1 MFLVTVGAAE
11 RMEHVGSALTMARL
25 RSWSPRPRGLAPYS
39 LAPSRLLVADGHLL
53 LAWPR
58 QSTVQKMDDGDAV
71 ATSFLSAPWDG
82 CFRNRLCQPARLAAQ
97 LVKAHKSTCTTDMY
111 MSVVHALFCALTVL
125 GPLA

>member
-58 QSTVQKMDDGDAV
+58 QSSVQKNERRGRCGHK
-71 ATSFLSAPWDG
+71 FLECTLG
-82 CFRNRLCQPARLAAQ
+82 RLLP
-97 LVKAHKSTCTTDMY
+97 
-111 MSVVHALFCALTVL
+111 
-125 GPLA
+125 